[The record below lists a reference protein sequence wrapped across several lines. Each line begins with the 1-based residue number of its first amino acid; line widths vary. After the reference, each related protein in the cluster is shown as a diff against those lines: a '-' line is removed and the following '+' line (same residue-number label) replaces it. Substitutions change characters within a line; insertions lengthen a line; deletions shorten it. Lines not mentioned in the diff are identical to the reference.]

1 MKMQFTGLV
10 TIVTLTMA
18 VSACPV
24 VVNLSNAE
32 LGHPTSASYPRVYAG
47 RSVRKTRGY
56 AYPRIR
62 VPIPTGIPR
71 IRVLT
76 RGCEYPWSRIRITR
90 GCTRGMPY
98 AELVRSDDPGHPG
111 TCEDIELCLPGRDNG
126 VVELYQST
134 LMVDPSNVA
143 ISNLISA
150 ET

>member
-47 RSVRKTRGY
+47 RSVKNS
-56 AYPRIR
+56 
-62 VPIPTGIPR
+62 
-71 IRVLT
+71 
-76 RGCEYPWSRIRITR
+76 CEYPWSRIRITR